1 MVLRTLAFLGVAALF
16 GSAVST
22 AAEPSG
28 GPRTADSGSAEETE
42 KQVLEFLNEHHPE
55 LVQVLSNLHSN
66 SPHEYERAIR
76 DLSRVR
82 ERLMQVKE
90 GDPQRHDLDLQAWVL
105 QSRIH
110 LVVARLAMSDSPALR
125 DELRDLLK
133 QQLELKLLA
142 MRHDRQRQAERLRKL
157 DEQIDRL
164 AGNADELIAKQMASL
179 TKSSEAMAE
188 RIRDTRQRAKKGV
201 AGGAD
206 LRPLESPKRP
216 DK

>member
-1 MVLRTLAFLGVAALF
+1 MVHRTLVFLVVAALF
-16 GSAVST
+16 GGAAA
-22 AAEPSG
+22 AAEPNIE
-28 GPRTADSGSAEETE
+28 PRSASLVSAEQTE

-66 SPHEYERAIR
+66 SPHEYDRAIR
-76 DLSRVR
+76 DLARVR

-90 GDPQRHDLDLQAWVL
+90 GDPQRHELDLQAWVV

-125 DELRDLLK
+125 DELRNLLS
-133 QQLELKLLA
+133 QQFDLKLRA

-164 AGNADELIAKQMASL
+164 AGNADELITKQMASL

-206 LRPLESPKRP
+206 RRPLESPKAPNR
-216 DK
+216 